1 MAMRRAATIGLI
13 LVAGI
18 ALAGCTGEPS
28 GSPSGPASGSPS
40 PSAST
45 PAPTTTGDA
54 ADADEALLPIPAD
67 EIRDWAETAVPGA
80 GAEGS
85 SPILSGWLSENTSPH
100 QKTFLQSQEAGAY
113 QAQLACRGDGTIT
126 LRAGEL
132 DEEQPSAEPIV
143 CDDETIAFDVT
154 TAATGMQIVMDLEGA
169 PTIYALSL
177 QRMS

>member
-1 MAMRRAATIGLI
+1 MRRAATIGLI

-28 GSPSGPASGSPS
+28 ASPSGPASGSPS

-45 PAPTTTGDA
+45 PAPTSTGDA
-54 ADADEALLPIPAD
+54 AAADKALLPMPVE
-67 EIRDWAETAVPGA
+67 EIKDWAETAVPGA
-80 GAEGS
+80 DAEGAG
-85 SPILSGWLSENTSPH
+85 PILSGWLSENTSPH
-100 QKTFLQSQEAGAY
+100 HKTFLKSQEAGAY

-126 LRAGEL
+126 LTAGEL